1 MVQENQRPLY
11 KLVPGR
17 NGQMSKAAA
26 ELKPEKPAF
35 VLPVTTITN
44 KQRQGLNLYGRFIQM
59 TGDLGR
65 WRVCTLTDCLP
76 FPFKSAF
83 FYKRAKV

>member
-1 MVQENQRPLY
+1 MEKRRDWQKKLGGGAMVQENQRPLY

-59 TGDLGR
+59 P
-65 WRVCTLTDCLP
+65 VI
-76 FPFKSAF
+76 
-83 FYKRAKV
+83 